1 MPPKVLR
8 DTGYLQMKD
17 KAITSTQMYKIE
29 ENGHEILGMKRL
41 LMMENAGHGT
51 ADMLIQRFGD
61 SLKSMKIVAVCGSGN
76 NGGDAFVACRH
87 LSAHGVE
94 NITAL
99 LLVPPKRIR
108 TNEAKTNWRIIS
120 KMSSIKRIAI
130 ANGEKAALGS
140 TFEKEIQA
148 ADVILDGVIG
158 TGVKGGIKEPYS
170 SVFDKINKSK
180 AFVLAIDVPSG
191 LDPDTGTPSNK
202 CVKASATVTFHRTK
216 IGLKNAKKYTG
227 YVHIEPIGIPTEAEE
242 GILIK

>member
-1 MPPKVLR
+1 
-8 DTGYLQMKD
+8 MKD
-17 KAITSTQMYKIE
+17 KGITSAQMYKIE

-51 ADMLIQRFGD
+51 ADMLIRRFCD
-61 SLKSMKIVAVCGSGN
+61 SLKSKRIVAVCGSGN

-87 LSAHGVE
+87 LSAYGVE

-99 LLVPPKRIR
+99 LLAPPKRIR
-108 TNEAKTNWRIIS
+108 THEAKTNWRIIS
-120 KMSSIKRIAI
+120 KMSSIKKVVI
-130 ANGEKAALGS
+130 ANGEKVGLGPAV
-140 TFEKEIQA
+140 EREIQA
-148 ADVILDGVIG
+148 ADVILDGLIG

-191 LDPDTGTPSNK
+191 LDPDTGRPSNN

-227 YVHIEPIGIPTEAEE
+227 YIHIEPIGIPTEAEE
-242 GILIK
+242 GVLIK

>member
-1 MPPKVLR
+1 
-8 DTGYLQMKD
+8 
-17 KAITSTQMYKIE
+17 MYKIE

-130 ANGEKAALGS
+130 ANG
-140 TFEKEIQA
+140 
-148 ADVILDGVIG
+148 DGVIG

-227 YVHIEPIGIPTEAEE
+227 YLHIEPIGIPAEAEE

>member
-1 MPPKVLR
+1 MPPKVFR

-87 LSAHGVE
+87 LSAQGVE
-94 NITAL
+94 KITAL

-108 TNEAKTNWRIIS
+108 TYEARTNWRIIS
-120 KMSSIKRIAI
+120 KMSSIKKVAI
-130 ANGEKAALGS
+130 ANGEKAGLGS
-140 TFEKEIQA
+140 TFDREIQA

-158 TGVKGGIKEPYS
+158 TGVKGGIKEPYAS
-170 SVFDKINKSK
+170 AFDKINKSK

-191 LDPDTGTPSNK
+191 LDPDTGTSSNK
-202 CVKASATVTFHRTK
+202 CVKASATVTFHKLK
-216 IGLKNAKKYTG
+216 IGLKKAKKYSG
-227 YVHIEPIGIPTEAEE
+227 YIHVEPIGIPPEAEE
-242 GILIK
+242 GVLIK